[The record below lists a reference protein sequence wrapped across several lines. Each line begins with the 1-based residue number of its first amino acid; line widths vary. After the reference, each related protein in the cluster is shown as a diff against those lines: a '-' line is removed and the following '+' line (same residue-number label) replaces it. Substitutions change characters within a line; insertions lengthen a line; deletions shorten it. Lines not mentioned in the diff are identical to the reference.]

1 MAGTVKAAI
10 LTGNIVEE
18 YKIGNSTIKICDS
31 AYINKTPEDIEKI
44 LKRLTSIGWECV
56 HSARA
61 AGKDI

>member
-1 MAGTVKAAI
+1 MAEAGKAPI
-10 LTGNIVEE
+10 NTGNIVEE
-18 YKIGNSTIKICDS
+18 YKFGNTTVKISDA
-31 AYINKTPEDIEKI
+31 AYINKTPEDIERI